1 MDMFA
6 VNELRESRSHWP
18 LDGVHA
24 TSSVQFCTF
33 SGVVLQPAGQVAAP
47 GEDEDDR
54 LLRPDILQIES
65 AGLKRKVARSPLD
78 NFRADAEDG
87 LSHEENESRN
97 LEIWQI
103 HSQFCYYDF
112 TQF

>member
-1 MDMFA
+1 MGCVSPSLIGHQMSFTQPLMD
-6 VNELRESRSHWP
+6 
-18 LDGVHA
+18 
-24 TSSVQFCTF
+24 TCT

-54 LLRPDILQIES
+54 LLRPDLRQIES
-65 AGLKRKVARSPLD
+65 AGLRRKVARSPPY

-87 LSHEENESRN
+87 LSDEENESRK

-103 HSQFCYYDF
+103 QTMFYNYNVPQFSRVLY
-112 TQF
+112 